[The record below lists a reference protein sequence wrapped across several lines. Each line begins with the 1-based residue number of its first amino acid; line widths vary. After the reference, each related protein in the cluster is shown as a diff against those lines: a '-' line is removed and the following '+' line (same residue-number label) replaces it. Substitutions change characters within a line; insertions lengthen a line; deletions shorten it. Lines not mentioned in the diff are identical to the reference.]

1 MNLLVNNSG
10 TYQVNIHNIKGE
22 LINSWDVIFTQ
33 KRNHNIQWNAMDYS
47 GSLVPSGVFFISVT
61 NQNKSEQRKVLLLR

>member
-1 MNLLVNNSG
+1 MN
-10 TYQVNIHNIKGE
+10 
-22 LINSWDVIFTQ
+22 D
-33 KRNHNIQWNAMDYS
+33 S